1 MTNHKKIL
9 VALDTPNI
17 SAVQDTIEQVGEFVG
32 GFKLGLEFFNYNGVD
47 GLKSAM
53 TGKDNFLFLDLKFHD
68 IPNTVAGAIRG
79 CMSGVVPNMI
89 TIHTSGG
96 FEMMKRA
103 KEESMLVASKLG
115 VKAPLIVGVTVLT
128 ALDNNDM
135 QDIGYSNDTKEQ
147 AIKLAKLA
155 KRAGLDGIVCS
166 AFEIESIKKACG
178 DDFILVV
185 PGIRPQGIDSGDQK
199 RIMTPE
205 QAIEKGADY
214 LVIGR
219 PITQAQNQREMAKQI
234 SLSLDK

>member
-17 SAVQDTIEQVGEFVG
+17 SVVQDTIEQVGEFVG

-47 GLKSAM
+47 GLKTAM

-103 KEESMLVASKLG
+103 KEESVLVASKLG

-155 KRAGLDGIVCS
+155 KERGL
-166 AFEIESIKKACG
+166 
-178 DDFILVV
+178 
-185 PGIRPQGIDSGDQK
+185 
-199 RIMTPE
+199 
-205 QAIEKGADY
+205 
-214 LVIGR
+214 
-219 PITQAQNQREMAKQI
+219 MA
-234 SLSLDK
+234 

>member
-47 GLKSAM
+47 GLKTAM

>member
-1 MTNHKKIL
+1 MKNHKKIL
-9 VALDTPNI
+9 VALDTPNM
-17 SAVQDTIEQVGEFVG
+17 SAIHNTIEQVRDFVG

-47 GLKSAM
+47 GLNKVM
-53 TGKDNFLFLDLKFHD
+53 TGKDKFLFLDLKFHD

-96 FEMMKRA
+96 LEMMKRA
-103 KEESMLVASKLG
+103 KEESVLVASRLG
-115 VKAPLIVGVTVLT
+115 VKSPLIIGVTVLT
-128 ALDNNDM
+128 ALDDNDM
-135 QDIGYSNDTKEQ
+135 QDIGYSNDTQAQ

-155 KRAGLDGIVCS
+155 KKAGLDGIVCS
-166 AFEIESIKKACG
+166 AFEIESIKKVCG

-185 PGIRPQGIDSGDQK
+185 PGIRPQGTYSGDQK

-205 QAIEKGADY
+205 QALEKGADY

-219 PITQAQNQREMAKQI
+219 PITQAKNQRDIAKQI
-234 SLSLDK
+234 SFSLDK

>member
-1 MTNHKKIL
+1 MKNHKKIL

-17 SAVQDTIEQVGEFVG
+17 SVVKDTIEQVSDFVG

-47 GLKSAM
+47 RLNTAM
-53 TGKDNFLFLDLKFHD
+53 GGKDKFLFLDLKFHD

-79 CMSGVVPNMI
+79 CMSVVVPNMI

-103 KEESMLVASKLG
+103 KEESTLVALKLG
-115 VKAPLIVGVTVLT
+115 IKPPLIVGVTILT

-135 QDIGYSNDTKEQ
+135 QDIGYFSNTKNQ

-155 KRAGLDGIVCS
+155 KKAGLDGIVCS

-185 PGIRPQGIDSGDQK
+185 PGIRPLGVDSGDQK

-205 QAIEKGADY
+205 QALEKGADY

-219 PITQAQNQREMAKQI
+219 PITQAKNQRDMAKQI
-234 SLSLDK
+234 SSSLDK

>member
-47 GLKSAM
+47 GLKTAM

-219 PITQAQNQREMAKQI
+219 PITQAQNQREMAIQI
-234 SLSLDK
+234 SLRLDK

>member
-17 SAVQDTIEQVGEFVG
+17 SVVQDTIEQVGEFVG

-47 GLKSAM
+47 GLKTAM

-103 KEESMLVASKLG
+103 KEESVLVASKLG

-185 PGIRPQGIDSGDQK
+185 PGIRPQGVDSGDQK

-219 PITQAQNQREMAKQI
+219 PITQAQNQREMAKKI

>member
-17 SAVQDTIEQVGEFVG
+17 SVVQDTIEQVGEFVG

-47 GLKSAM
+47 GLKTAM

-103 KEESMLVASKLG
+103 KEESVLVASKLG

-185 PGIRPQGIDSGDQK
+185 PGIRPQGVDSGDQK

>member
-17 SAVQDTIEQVGEFVG
+17 SVVQDTIEQVGDFVG

-47 GLKSAM
+47 GLNTTMK
-53 TGKDNFLFLDLKFHD
+53 GKDNFLFLDLKFHD

-185 PGIRPQGIDSGDQK
+185 PGIRPQGVDSGDQK

>member
-47 GLKSAM
+47 GLKTAM

-234 SLSLDK
+234 SLRLDK

>member
-47 GLKSAM
+47 GLKTAM

-96 FEMMKRA
+96 LEMMKRA
-103 KEESMLVASKLG
+103 KEESVLVASKLG

>member
-47 GLKSAM
+47 GLKTAM

-103 KEESMLVASKLG
+103 KEESALVASKLG

-185 PGIRPQGIDSGDQK
+185 PGIRPQGVDSGDQK

>member
-1 MTNHKKIL
+1 
-9 VALDTPNI
+9 
-17 SAVQDTIEQVGEFVG
+17 
-32 GFKLGLEFFNYNGVD
+32 
-47 GLKSAM
+47 
-53 TGKDNFLFLDLKFHD
+53 
-68 IPNTVAGAIRG
+68 
-79 CMSGVVPNMI
+79 
-89 TIHTSGG
+89 
-96 FEMMKRA
+96 MMKRA
-103 KEESMLVASKLG
+103 KEESMLVASKRG

-135 QDIGYSNDTKEQ
+135 QDIGYSNDTKEH
-147 AIKLAKLA
+147 AIKLPKLA
-155 KRAGLDGIVCS
+155 KRAVLDGIVCA
-166 AFEIESIKKACG
+166 AFDIESIKKACG

>member
-47 GLKSAM
+47 GLKTAM

-178 DDFILVV
+178 YDFILVV